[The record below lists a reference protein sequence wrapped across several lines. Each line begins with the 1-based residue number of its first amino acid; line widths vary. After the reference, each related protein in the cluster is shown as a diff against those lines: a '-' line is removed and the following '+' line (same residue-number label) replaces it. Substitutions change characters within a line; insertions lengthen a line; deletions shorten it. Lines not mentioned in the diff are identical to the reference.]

1 MKFFGRI
8 FSIILALAF
17 AVGCICFSGCGDNNK
32 TDASATE
39 TPAPTL
45 DWNTTPDPA
54 LFELD
59 EDGHFENEVF
69 SVTWPSILSYKYA
82 LLSNSCIYEGYT
94 EDGHKLVLSYTLD
107 EGGEYASEIGGYTAE
122 TYQQFLNSAND
133 EDKGDT
139 YFVDEFA
146 YIKIDGHDAMRCIFR
161 YEYQDSNVKI
171 LQYAINVNG
180 WILSFAFSITADEF
194 PEYVDAS
201 VNGIRFKDGY

>member
-146 YIKIDGHDAMRCIFR
+146 YMKIDGIEQDLEGYDFR
-161 YEYQDSNVKI
+161 SDESLTDYKIHSSSGAFPMGEDNKVPQPNSEELIMFQSDTTYQQTPN
-171 LQYAINVNG
+171 L
-180 WILSFAFSITADEF
+180 
-194 PEYVDAS
+194 
-201 VNGIRFKDGY
+201 